1 MNRNKVFSALTKF
14 GKSERRK
21 FIAVE
26 VSDQMGERV
35 KPHLTNQS
43 IRASDSLFS
52 KSAYPCLRI
61 LMNLLRPECFQFFT
75 VKKRSGDYLLS
86 RLQAV
91 PSAQGCLTSV
101 FGMGTGVPTLL
112 WSPDY
117 IQTRG
122 ATACRS
128 RVGRYKRRGPAA
140 TYSPTYWQY
149 HRREGA

>member
-101 FGMGTGVPTLL
+101 FGMGTGVSTLL
-112 WSPDY
+112 WPPGR
-117 IQTRG
+117 QTVSAFFG
-122 ATACRS
+122 TTLCRF
-128 RVGRYKRRGPAA
+128 G
-140 TYSPTYWQY
+140 
-149 HRREGA
+149 EGTTIWSSLSDD